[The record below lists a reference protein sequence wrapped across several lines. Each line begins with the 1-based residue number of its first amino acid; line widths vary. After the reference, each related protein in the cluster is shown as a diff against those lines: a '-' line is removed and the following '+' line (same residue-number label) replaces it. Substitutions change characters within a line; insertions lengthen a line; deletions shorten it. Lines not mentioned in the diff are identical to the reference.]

1 MKEWREVFGTEA
13 VKPEEF
19 DTTASPTTVYQRRNV
34 RKETKT
40 EADGTKVTGWQR
52 EERELTLEEHEQL
65 RLMQEVVADNT
76 AEIVESVTS
85 FNENTVIDRYTE
97 QLIEEGVI

>member
-19 DTTASPTTVYQRRNV
+19 DTTLSPTTVYQRRNV
-34 RKETKT
+34 RQETKT

-52 EERELTLEEHEQL
+52 EERELTLEEYERL

-76 AEIVESVTS
+76 AEIVAPVTEL
-85 FNENTVIDRYTE
+85 NENAVIDRYTE
-97 QLIEEGVI
+97 QLIEEGLI